1 MQVIIE
7 LLIIDDPVVPLL
19 VVEAEVVL
27 LIMEPLIIKE
37 PVVPLLIVETLVV
50 ALLIIEELVVPLITE
65 PAAAGHAGSD
75 TTFWGL
81 QLLGHVPPLGQG
93 LACIT
98 AMAS

>member
-1 MQVIIE
+1 ME
-7 LLIIDDPVVPLL
+7 GPVVPLL
-19 VVEAEVVL
+19 VVEAEAVL
-27 LIMEPLIIKE
+27 LIIEPLIIKE

-50 ALLIIEELVVPLITE
+50 ALLIIEEPVVPLIPELT
-65 PAAAGHAGSD
+65 AAGHGGSD

-81 QLLGHVPPLGQG
+81 PLLWHSPPLGQG